1 MHSNGTHPPDEP
13 RLFTYPN
20 VQPRT
25 SPRPSPFE
33 GPALAVPCPRC
44 GAKAGIRCSELTASS
59 EAWTEMYGTPR
70 RYRHAKPHPER
81 VAKHAEVR

>member
-1 MHSNGTHPPDEP
+1 MHTHRTQPPGAP
-13 RLFTYPN
+13 RLFTSPS
-20 VQPRT
+20 VQPPHRT
-25 SPRPSPFE
+25 SPFE

>member
-1 MHSNGTHPPDEP
+1 
-13 RLFTYPN
+13 
-20 VQPRT
+20 
-25 SPRPSPFE
+25 
-33 GPALAVPCPRC
+33 VPCPRC

-81 VAKHAEVR
+81 VLLAEAEAVEA